1 MRRDYSISMV
11 ELFQGLKDCLFAE
24 AEMHGPL
31 VPVEPLKGFAKR
43 ILDLIPKENPVRAL
57 SSLEDLRQYVENVTL
72 IPIDAARTNAVFG
85 EGNPRARIMLVG
97 EAPGADEDRLG
108 RPFVGRAGKLLDKM
122 IAAIGLLRE
131 ELFIANILKSR
142 PPGNR
147 NPEPQEIAAHLP
159 VLYKQMAL
167 IQPEFI
173 LCLGKVSGQTLLNSK
188 GTLGSLRGKI
198 HDYHGIP
205 LLVTYHPAALLRN
218 QRWKRPAWEDLQRLQ
233 KLYTP
238 GIAPQ

>member
-1 MRRDYSISMV
+1 MV
-11 ELFQGLKDCLFAE
+11 ELLHGLRDCLYAE

-31 VPVEPLKGFAKR
+31 VPIEPPRDFAQK
-43 ILDLIPKENPVRAL
+43 ITNLIPMEHPVRAF
-57 SSLEDLRQYVENVTL
+57 SSLEDLRHYVETSILV
-72 IPIDAARTNAVFG
+72 PIDAMRTSAVFG
-85 EGNPRARIMLVG
+85 EGSAQARIMLVG

-122 IAAIGLLRE
+122 IAAIQLSRE

-142 PPGNR
+142 PPRNR

-167 IQPEFI
+167 IQPDFI
-173 LCLGKVSGQTLLNSK
+173 LCLGKVAGETLLNTKS
-188 GTLGSLRGKI
+188 TLGSLRGKV

-218 QRWKRPAWEDLQRLQ
+218 QRWKRPAWEDLQLLQ
-233 KLYTP
+233 KLYITGP
-238 GIAPQ
+238 ALQ

>member
-1 MRRDYSISMV
+1 MV
-11 ELFQGLKDCLFAE
+11 ELLQGLRDCLYAE

-31 VPVEPLKGFAKR
+31 VPVEPLNDFARR
-43 ILDLIPKENPVRAL
+43 ITNLIPVENPVRAL
-57 SSLEDLRQYVENVTL
+57 SSLEDLRHYVENTTL
-72 IPIDAARTNAVFG
+72 VPIDAARTKAVFG
-85 EGNPRARIMLVG
+85 EGNARARIMLVG

-122 IAAIGLLRE
+122 IAAISLSRE
-131 ELFIANILKSR
+131 DLFIANILKSR

-173 LCLGKVSGQTLLNSK
+173 LCLGKVAGQTLLNTL
-188 GTLGSLRGKI
+188 GTLGSLRGKV

-218 QRWKRPAWEDLQRLQ
+218 QRWKRPAWEDLQLLQ
-233 KLYTP
+233 ILYTT
-238 GIAPQ
+238 GLAPQ

>member
-1 MRRDYSISMV
+1 
-11 ELFQGLKDCLFAE
+11 
-24 AEMHGPL
+24 
-31 VPVEPLKGFAKR
+31 
-43 ILDLIPKENPVRAL
+43 
-57 SSLEDLRQYVENVTL
+57 
-72 IPIDAARTNAVFG
+72 
-85 EGNPRARIMLVG
+85 
-97 EAPGADEDRLG
+97 ADEDRLG

-122 IAAIGLLRE
+122 IAAIRLSRE
-131 ELFIANILKSR
+131 ELYIANILKSR

-173 LCLGKVSGQTLLNSK
+173 LCLGKVAGQTLLSSK
-188 GTLGSLRGKI
+188 GTLGSLRGKN

-233 KLYTP
+233 KLYTT
-238 GIAPQ
+238 GLAPQ

>member
-1 MRRDYSISMV
+1 MV
-11 ELFQGLKDCLFAE
+11 DLLQGLKDCLHAE
-24 AEMHGPL
+24 VEMHGHI
-31 VPVEPLKGFAKR
+31 VPVEPLKGFALR
-43 ILDLIPKENPVRAL
+43 ITSLISKENPVRAF
-57 SSLEDLRQYVENVTL
+57 SSLEELRHYVENVTL
-72 IPIDAARTNAVFG
+72 VPIDAVRTNAVFG
-85 EGNPRARIMLVG
+85 EGNAQARIMLVG

-122 IAAIGLLRE
+122 IAAIRLSRE

-173 LCLGKVSGQTLLNSK
+173 LCLGKVAGQTLLNSK

-233 KLYTP
+233 KLYTT
-238 GIAPQ
+238 GLGPQ